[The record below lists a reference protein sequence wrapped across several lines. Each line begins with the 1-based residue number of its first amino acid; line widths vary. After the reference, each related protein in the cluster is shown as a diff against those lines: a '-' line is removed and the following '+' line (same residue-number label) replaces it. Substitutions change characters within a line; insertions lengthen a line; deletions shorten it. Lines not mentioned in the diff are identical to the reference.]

1 MAFPN
6 GAEGPEPGSS
16 DPILIED
23 LPGLTGQV
31 FEGASLQVS
40 REERDTFERIT
51 HIGDAYPQ
59 GDAPEFP
66 EDIVE
71 GFHTLSLLDAM
82 FNLVRPFDPDTTW
95 GLNYGLDRVRFIE
108 PVKPGVTL
116 RSRFEFREVKEK
128 GEGWLVLVHAE
139 LTAEG
144 AEAPALVA
152 EWWIYVMPRK
162 R

>member
-6 GAEGPEPGSS
+6 GQEGPEPASRN
-16 DPILIED
+16 PIRIED
-23 LPGLTGQV
+23 LPGLAGRV
-31 FEGASLQVS
+31 FEGAPLMVS
-40 REERDTFERIT
+40 RDERDSFERIT

-82 FNLVRPFDPDTTW
+82 ITLAHPFDPETTW

-108 PVKPGVTL
+108 PVRPGVVL
-116 RSRFEFREVKEK
+116 RSRFEAKEVKEK
-128 GEGWLVLVHAE
+128 GDGWLVLFHGEV
-139 LTAEG
+139 TQDG
-144 AEAPALVA
+144 AEDPALVA
-152 EWWIYVMPRK
+152 EWWLYVMPRSS
-162 R
+162 